1 MTQAFELRAISLPV
15 KVNRFTKVADVA
27 GTDDAAMLS
36 NRQRDVGLESRD
48 QALDLFHG
56 WFLPYS
62 DARIISATRSGSFRR
77 HARRGNDGLVL
88 LANLP
93 GEFVDLFT
101 LGRQHGISP
110 CLKIHVCVSSV
121 RRRDVRH

>member
-48 QALDLFHG
+48 QALDLCHG

-62 DARIISATRSGSFRR
+62 DAPAINWPFW
-77 HARRGNDGLVL
+77 RRGAAAPPPYHLSDSPARAPLPPTPLNHPPPTFHHPPPGLYT
-88 LANLP
+88 P
-93 GEFVDLFT
+93 
-101 LGRQHGISP
+101 SP
-110 CLKIHVCVSSV
+110 LQPPIH
-121 RRRDVRH
+121 

>member
-1 MTQAFELRAISLPV
+1 MTQAFELPAISLPV

-48 QALDLFHG
+48 QALDLCHG

-62 DARIISATRSGSFRR
+62 DACFVQTADLLRNVPTATAQAS
-77 HARRGNDGLVL
+77 VL
-88 LANLP
+88 LA
-93 GEFVDLFT
+93 DRAHDAR
-101 LGRQHGISP
+101 GRAAVAHG
-110 CLKIHVCVSSV
+110 
-121 RRRDVRH
+121 